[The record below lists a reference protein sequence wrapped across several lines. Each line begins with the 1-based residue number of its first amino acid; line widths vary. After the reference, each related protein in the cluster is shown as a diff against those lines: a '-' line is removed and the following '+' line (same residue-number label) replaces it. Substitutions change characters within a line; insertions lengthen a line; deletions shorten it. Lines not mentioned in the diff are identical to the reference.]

1 MIKPTFLIS
10 IPGVLSVLFL
20 ASISIAQPYETNA
33 QGDYAWFPDDPNIL
47 RLVDGTTRISKVC
60 RWRSQKGNCYAL
72 THIDAGGDMPVFLK
86 TQAEFQSWLDA
97 ADRQANWD
105 YCETIDNPWSAWAG
119 TAPTACGSHTYTQTS
134 TCSVA
139 GKADKPCPDTCP
151 QTSRSR
157 TVTVNN
163 ATCVAACVPN
173 WTPPQSD
180 YPSTVTF
187 TQNDGCGK
195 IKENVRGTGGPVDG
209 ICGSVK
215 NTCSAGTFAN
225 PRALGGA
232 AGPGGRTDGWASYAA
247 WDCQGLRG
255 GTTQTYCLK
264 QTAGAVRKDGS
275 CGSAHQATTFN
286 DCVSCV
292 SSRFINSQ
300 FCSSGSVTK
309 LAGFHGGVGSAWF
322 NWQCTGQN
330 GGRLSST
337 CTHYVEGGE

>member
-1 MIKPTFLIS
+1 MIKPTFLS

-72 THIDAGGDMPVFLK
+72 THTDTGGDMPVFLK

-119 TAPTACGSHTYTQTS
+119 TAPTSCGSHTYTQTS

-151 QTSRSR
+151 QPSKSR

-187 TQNDGCGK
+187 TQIDNSCGS
-195 IKENVRGTGGPVDG
+195 EPRRVPGTGGPVDG
-209 ICGSVK
+209 VCGSVK
-215 NTCSAGTFAN
+215 NTCSAGTFATGF
-225 PRALGGA
+225 RGSGH
-232 AGPGGRTDGWASYAA
+232 SYRLRIF
-247 WDCQGLRG
+247 WNCQGLNG
-255 GTTQTYCLK
+255 GTTQHCSVLNRP
-264 QTAGAVRKDGS
+264 AVWHKTKTMN
-275 CGSAHQATTFN
+275 C
-286 DCVSCV
+286 
-292 SSRFINSQ
+292 INNR
-300 FCSSGSVTK
+300 
-309 LAGFHGGVGSAWF
+309 LHGGVPNPCLQFLGIASNSPPPESACSPLGAKRYHLDRYMSWF
-322 NWQCTGQN
+322 
-330 GGRLSST
+330 RYL
-337 CTHYVEGGE
+337 